1 MRKILLGLWFLL
13 GVSLC
18 GCSRFPTLVLGNSS
32 GYLQY
37 DRRTGKLEVTWES
50 NIKVDNT
57 QKLLYAPDSILYDF
71 EKK

>member
-1 MRKILLGLWFLL
+1 MRMRILGLWFLL
-13 GVSLC
+13 GICLC

-57 QKLLYAPDSILYDF
+57 QNFLHAPDSVLYDF
-71 EKK
+71 EKR

>member
-1 MRKILLGLWFLL
+1 MRKIILGLWLLL
-13 GVSLC
+13 GVCLC

-50 NIKVDNT
+50 NFKVDNT
-57 QKLLYAPDSILYDF
+57 KIHLSAPDSILYDF
-71 EKK
+71 ENK

>member
-1 MRKILLGLWFLL
+1 MRKIILGLWLFLA
-13 GVSLC
+13 VSLC

-50 NIKVDNT
+50 NIKVDNS
-57 QKLLYAPDSILYDF
+57 QFHLSAPDSILYDF
-71 EKK
+71 ERK

>member
-1 MRKILLGLWFLL
+1 MRKIILGLWLFLE
-13 GVSLC
+13 VSLC

-50 NIKVDNT
+50 NLKVDNT
-57 QKLLYAPDSILYDF
+57 KVHLSAPDSILYDF
-71 EKK
+71 ERK

>member
-1 MRKILLGLWFLL
+1 MRKVKLGLWLLL

-50 NIKVDNT
+50 NFKVDNT
-57 QKLLYAPDSILYDF
+57 EIHLSAPDSILYDTQC
-71 EKK
+71 K